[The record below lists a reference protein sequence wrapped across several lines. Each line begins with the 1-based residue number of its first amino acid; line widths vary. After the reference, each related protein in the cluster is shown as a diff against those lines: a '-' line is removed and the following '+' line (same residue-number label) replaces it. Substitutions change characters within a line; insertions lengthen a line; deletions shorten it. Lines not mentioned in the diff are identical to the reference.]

1 MSTRILKR
9 RSNLFN
15 IPGRDG
21 QLALVPEHVKPATAD
36 AGVDVRKGSTKL
48 HNKTSSNNLVN
59 LALKTLPRM
68 LVAEAN
74 MFCGELHKHNLTPAY
89 DHKRSARYTI
99 MSLLGLAR
107 ARASKHN
114 VDIDIEAIYQD
125 LDSYQNMLSPGDLGL
140 QLWLDHRLGSSCAE
154 AILNRLRNV
163 LRSSD
168 WHKIDTM
175 ELAWVLTGL
184 TQHNYKSGQEGDEMT
199 DSLVRYLLG
208 NRSASCGLFYHLGN
222 GMRRRFPNF
231 ASQIYTI
238 HALSMRARLAADK
251 RSGERAIVAA
261 QRLSSLQRANGGW
274 PWLYDADRGEV
285 VEPFEIYSVHQDAM
299 APMAFHELYAATGV
313 DSKEIVNRGLKWL
326 YGENEL
332 GTDMIDGNKG
342 LIYRSIR
349 RKSIQARA
357 SLYLRTLVSVTGISL
372 HTEPRPSSLEINL
385 TCRPY
390 HLGWILEAWCKGDS

>member
-1 MSTRILKR
+1 MIFKR

-21 QLALVPEHVKPATAD
+21 QLALVPEHVKSATA
-36 AGVDVRKGSTKL
+36 AASITGSEKRPMTL

-74 MFCGELHKHNLTPAY
+74 MFCGELHKHNLMPAY
-89 DHKRSARYTI
+89 DRKSSPRYTI
-99 MSLLGLAR
+99 ISLLGLAR
-107 ARASKHN
+107 GRASKQK
-114 VDIDIEAIYQD
+114 VEIDIEAVYRE
-125 LDSYQNMLSPGDLGL
+125 LASYENGLSPGDLGL
-140 QLWLDHRLGSSCAE
+140 LLWLDHRLGSMRAD
-154 AILNRLRNV
+154 AILNRI
-163 LRSSD
+163 RSLLCASD

-175 ELAWVLTGL
+175 ELAWILTGL
-184 TQHNYKSGQEGDEMT
+184 TQHNYKSGQEGDEVT
-199 DSLVRYLLG
+199 GSLVRYLLG
-208 NRSASCGLFYHLGN
+208 NRSAPCGLFYHVGN

-238 HALSMRARLAADK
+238 HALSRRARFAGDT
-251 RSGERAIVAA
+251 RSAERAIVAA
-261 QRLSSLQRANGGW
+261 ERLANLQRANGGW
-274 PWLYDADRGEV
+274 PWLYDVDRGEV

-299 APMAFHELYAATGV
+299 APMAFHALSAATGV
-313 DSKEIVNRGLKWL
+313 DTSDIVNRGLKWL
-326 YGENEL
+326 YAKNEL
-332 GTDMIDGNKG
+332 GSNMIDVNNG

-357 SLYLRTLVSVTGISL
+357 SLYWRTLMSVTGISL
-372 HTEPRPSSLEINL
+372 HKEPRPSSLEINP

-390 HLGWILEAWCKGDS
+390 HLGWILEAWCGGDS